1 MCNHILLHL
10 WQLMYFTF
18 SVKDVSDE
26 GNGREKNELA
36 RTGGNTVDGE
46 DKTNVVSC
54 HRDGQEQVIKETLR
68 VQPELKENS
77 NIATEDNNC
86 DNHSPETASDPTMTI
101 QEELKIVINNSMIEG
116 KRRKTPVSFLKFCK
130 VRNLF
135 FSIKKT
141 YVKIYGVKKV

>member
-36 RTGGNTVDGE
+36 RTVGNTVDGE

-86 DNHSPETASDPTMTI
+86 DNRSPETASDPTMTI
-101 QEELKIVINNSMIEG
+101 QDELKIVINNSMIEG